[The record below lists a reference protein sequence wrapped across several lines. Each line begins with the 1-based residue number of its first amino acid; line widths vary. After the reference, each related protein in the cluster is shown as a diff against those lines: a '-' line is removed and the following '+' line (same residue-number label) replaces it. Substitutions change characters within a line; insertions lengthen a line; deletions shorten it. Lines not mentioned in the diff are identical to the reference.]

1 MALPPTTDQKALQ
14 INLDAGKFG
23 TFAEIGAGQEVAR
36 WFFHVGKA
44 SATVAKTISAYDM
57 AVSDH
62 LYGPTDHYVSRS
74 RLEAMLTHEF
84 DELRHDMEKRRERS
98 AFFVFAD
105 TVTTHTDSN
114 SNHHQAHGWM
124 GVRFQRGAGE
134 DPSEVIIHV
143 ALLDPDRVN
152 QQETTGIAGV
162 NLTYGAFYFS
172 DNPTLLMTSLMDD
185 LSRRRVEVDMIKFS
199 GPAFAG
205 VDNRLMSLEL
215 VEHGL
220 TDAAMF
226 TADGEVVQPSE
237 ILYGR
242 PVLIE
247 RGNFRPVTNVTLD
260 MIERAQQQLER
271 DHVEGWDQPVVLM
284 EMTLNN
290 LVAERAADH
299 SDFLDRVGLLGALAK
314 IVMISN
320 YTRFDRVTGYL
331 RNATK
336 NWIVMVMGVP
346 TLRNIFEEKYY
357 ADLDGGILEGLGR
370 LFQGRVKLLIY
381 PTRESGDGEILTAE
395 SLQVPEKYSSLYSY
409 LLQNGFVQSI
419 QEFNAAELHVTPGAV
434 LQRLQSADPSWEA
447 LVPAEAARIIKQ
459 QNLFARSTSPS

>member
-1 MALPPTTDQKALQ
+1 MTLPPTTVQKALQ

-36 WFFHVGKA
+36 WFFLAGKA
-44 SATVAKTISAYDM
+44 SATVAKAISAYDM

-62 LYGPTDHYVSRS
+62 LYGPTEHYVSRS
-74 RLEAMLTHEF
+74 RLAAMLTHEF
-84 DELRHDMEKRRERS
+84 DELRCDVEKRKDRT
-98 AFFVFAD
+98 AFFVFPD
-105 TVTTHTDSN
+105 TVTTHTDADS
-114 SNHHQAHGWM
+114 SHHKAHGWM

-134 DPSEVIIHV
+134 DPSEVIIHTV
-143 ALLDPDRVN
+143 LLDPDRVN

-162 NLTYGAFYFS
+162 NLTHGAFYFS
-172 DNPTLLMTSLMDD
+172 NDPTSLMTSLMDG
-185 LSRRRVEVDMIKFS
+185 LNRRRIDVDMIKFS

-237 ILYGR
+237 ILYGK

-260 MIERAQQQLER
+260 MIERAEEQAQQ
-271 DHVEGWDQPVVLM
+271 DHLDGWEPPVVLM

-290 LVAERAADH
+290 LLADRAADH
-299 SDFLDRVGLLGALAK
+299 NDFLDRVGLLGALGK
-314 IVMISN
+314 TVMISN

-336 NWIVMVMGVP
+336 NWIGMVMGVP
-346 TLRNIFEEKYY
+346 ALRSIFEEKYY

-370 LFQGRVKLLIY
+370 LLQGRVKLLIY
-381 PTRESGDGEILTAE
+381 PTRESGEGEVLTAD
-395 SLQVPEKYSSLYSY
+395 SLQVPEKYRSLYAY
-409 LLQNGFVQSI
+409 LQQNGFI
-419 QEFNAAELHVTPGAV
+419 EPIREFNAAELHVTPGAV
-434 LQRLQSADPSWEA
+434 LAQLQSGDPGWEA
-447 LVPAEAARIIKQ
+447 LVPAEAARLIKE
-459 QNLFARSTSPS
+459 QNLFARQAS

>member
-1 MALPPTTDQKALQ
+1 MTLPLTTLQKALQ

-36 WFFHVGKA
+36 WFFLAGKA

-62 LYGPTDHYVSRS
+62 LYGPTERYVSRS
-74 RLEAMLTHEF
+74 RLASMLTHEF
-84 DELRHDMEKRRERS
+84 EELRCDVEKRKDRS

-105 TVTTHTDSN
+105 TVTTHTDAN
-114 SNHHQAHGWM
+114 PDRHQAHGWL

-134 DPSEVIIHV
+134 DPSEIIIH
-143 ALLDPDRVN
+143 ALLLDPERVN
-152 QQETTGIAGV
+152 QQETSGIAGV
-162 NLTYGAFYFS
+162 NLTYGAFYLS
-172 DNPTLLMTSLMDD
+172 NDPSALMTSLMDG
-185 LSRRRVEVDMIKFS
+185 LNRRRLDVDMIKFS

-215 VEHGL
+215 VEQGL

-226 TADGEVVQPSE
+226 TAAGGVVQPSE
-237 ILYGR
+237 ILYGK

-260 MIERAQQQLER
+260 MIERAEQQAQQ
-271 DHVEGWDQPVVLM
+271 DHLEGWEPPVVLM

-290 LVAERAADH
+290 LVSERTADH
-299 SDFLDRVGLLGALAK
+299 NDFLDRVGLLGALGK
-314 IVMISN
+314 TVMISN

-336 NWIVMVMGVP
+336 NWIGMVIGVP
-346 TLRNIFEEKYY
+346 ALRNIFDEKYY
-357 ADLDGGILEGLGR
+357 TELDGGILEGLGR
-370 LFQGRVKLLIY
+370 LLQGRVKLLIY
-381 PTRESGDGEILTAE
+381 PTRDTAEGEILTAD
-395 SLQVPEKYSSLYSY
+395 SVQVPEKYKSLYTY
-409 LLQNGFVQSI
+409 LQQNGSI
-419 QEFNAAELHVTPGAV
+419 EPIRDFNAAELHETPGAV
-434 LQRLQSADPSWEA
+434 LARLQSGDPGWEA
-447 LVPAEAARIIKQ
+447 LVPAEVARLIKE
-459 QNLFARSTSPS
+459 QNLFAHRPS

>member
-1 MALPPTTDQKALQ
+1 MALPPTTAQKALQ
-14 INLDAGKFG
+14 INLDGGRFG

-36 WFFHVGKA
+36 WFFSAGKA
-44 SATVAKTISAYDM
+44 SATIAKAISAYDM

-62 LYGPTDHYVSRS
+62 LYGPTDRYVSRG

-84 DELRHDMEKRRERS
+84 DELRHDVEKRKDRS

-105 TVTTHTDSN
+105 TVATHTDSTP
-114 SNHHQAHGWM
+114 NHQYAHGWL
-124 GVRFQRGAGE
+124 GVRFQRQVGE

-143 ALLDPDRVN
+143 VLRGPERVD
-152 QQETTGIAGV
+152 QQEAAGVAGV

-172 DNPTLLMTSLMDD
+172 GDPTMLMTSLMDS
-185 LSRRRVEVDMIKFS
+185 LSRRRIEVDMIKFS

-237 ILYGR
+237 ILYGK

-260 MIERAQQQLER
+260 MIERAEQQLEQ
-271 DHVEGWDQPVVLM
+271 DHPEGWDRPVVLM

-290 LVAERAADH
+290 LVAERGGGH
-299 SDFLDRVGLLGALAK
+299 GDFLDRAGLLGALGK
-314 IVMISN
+314 TVIISN

-381 PTRESGDGEILTAE
+381 PTRESGEGEILTAE
-395 SLQVPEKYSSLYSY
+395 SLEVPEQHRSLYAY

-419 QEFNAAELHVTPGAV
+419 REFNAADLHTTPGVV
-434 LQRLQSADPSWEA
+434 LERIQSGDPGWEA
-447 LVPAEAARIIKQ
+447 LVPAEAARIIKE
-459 QNLFARSTSPS
+459 QNLFARGPG